1 MIEREEGSHEK
12 TLTMPP
18 AETLKQRLDTARL
31 PLRHQ
36 GVLSR
41 FIHSIANQE
50 ESGVTLV
57 AAWEGACTEA
67 NKRFHPRVDRAI
79 TRLLHRYSFPSVV
92 EAITPDQTV
101 AREAQADLRF
111 LEEVRAG

>member
-1 MIEREEGSHEK
+1 
-12 TLTMPP
+12 MPEAGVLIRRLEAKP
-18 AETLKQRLDTARL
+18 LPLKQA
-31 PLRHQ
+31 

-41 FIHSIANQE
+41 FIRSIANQE

-57 AAWEGACTEA
+57 SAWESACAEA
-67 NKRFHPRVDRAI
+67 NKRFHPPVDRAI

-101 AREAQADLRF
+101 AREAKEDLRF
-111 LEEVRAG
+111 LEEIRLR